1 LGRVTYCCSWSY
13 GITKPV
19 IATKING
26 NKDTVVHKETFL
38 YQELTELSLYF
49 KILED
54 SKVRAQFW
62 QQRQQDVKIY
72 LIQQLIL
79 LHFNVTFAA
88 TKDFQ
93 K

>member
-1 LGRVTYCCSWSY
+1 MAIKIPLFTRRRLFY
-13 GITKPV
+13 TK
-19 IATKING
+19 
-26 NKDTVVHKETFL
+26 
-38 YQELTELSLYF
+38 LTELSLYF

-54 SKVRAQFW
+54 SKVRAQFGNNIK
-62 QQRQQDVKIY
+62 QDVKIY

-79 LHFNVTFAA
+79 LHFRTCMNVTFAA